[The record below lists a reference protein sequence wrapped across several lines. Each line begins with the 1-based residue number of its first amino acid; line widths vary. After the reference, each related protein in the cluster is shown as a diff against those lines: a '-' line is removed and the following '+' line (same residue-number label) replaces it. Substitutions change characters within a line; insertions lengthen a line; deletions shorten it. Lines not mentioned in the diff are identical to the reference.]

1 MPTPITTFGGEQ
13 RDSQTKANLYKIDS
27 PYDLNSDI
35 ITKSINLLNNL
46 TGYDYRSNSIINIVE
61 RLIDAQNSQLLQV
74 GATRLLV
81 EFGRRA
87 VTNVLDGFI
96 PTPDDLVPN
105 FKQFFKGGFR
115 KYDTQIT
122 DPSKNPNRAFTDK
135 VLEGT
140 VGYRSN
146 ENYLLRFQNQEYL
159 SDYTY
164 SSDIHFYYS
173 GKLVQEK
180 LKQLGYLNTFSTYSD
195 DQKIDYFKQS
205 QSFRFSYKENFVPS
219 LKTETVS
226 WQGDNYF
233 TSQYFQTYI
242 KPIGGVNIDGVVIP
256 EKYTK
261 DYIQERKDLEGVQGF
276 GSLANNPIDEK
287 QPIRLQKAVIFEN
300 KDNKKEQ
307 IPERINAYLDLDG
320 SFIYDSNPE
329 IQDIILDAHKVK
341 RGLVYFTSKLA
352 EENSVISQNNK
363 VLYTDTDASPNVVYY
378 KGNGECRTFTVYQQH
393 DNFNKVIRFDGN
405 NERNSVLKDSVM
417 PKIAPFK
424 DDTIEDRRRQF
435 FTMEN
440 LAVKVTNDND
450 GDQGP
455 NGGKWMWFPPY
466 DVKISDNNQVNW
478 SDMNFLGR
486 PEPIFSYNNTTRS
499 LSLSF
504 RLLIDT
510 VKEMQDLKPT
520 IENYR
525 AYLYNC
531 GEYLLNTEEFV
542 DDKQTTNKKVSDKIK
557 KIKPETKV
565 FKINLPYFFKNN
577 LYDTDTEKVDYS
589 VLDSCKEYNEDNLGF
604 ITNSLLSS
612 TTLAFNANFLTGISS
627 ATKTLDD
634 NIKKAKTIE
643 IDIQGYATDLIKSN
657 IRGTREARLYNRS
670 LGYSRAFGFMSE
682 FVYFYNNNYPIN
694 NQITPSP
701 SKDDNIEP
709 TVNPTLPP
717 SKYTFKS
724 NDTTIIFNLT
734 TKGDSTSIGLSTYE
748 NRNDPQQIQQRRAE
762 LKTIKVTY
770 KDEVNQTNNQVTQPP
785 IDEDVLEKKFRG
797 DLEEVLGK
805 NNDPAL
811 TLGFDEL
818 KKDNKFPIGFEK
830 LNVFTPVFNSQTPFD
845 FTKRYVFL
853 HQLTRPARLRNI
865 NNIENTAFGRMPVFI
880 LRYGDF
886 LHTKAIA
893 RSINFDMSESTWD
906 LNPEGMGAIPLYCNV
921 TMDLTLLGGQSLA
934 GPIDRIQTASD
945 SSFIANT
952 SFNSG
957 RYKENVRFT
966 SSRKEEAYEYLG
978 KGSGQADTDVK
989 TKSTSSPVSPQS
1001 QPIEKSTP
1009 PSTKVP
1015 VVLPKTNNTSS
1026 EFIGP
1031 PAPDPDAPDPNELIF
1046 DNQVLTKEQFEKIQL
1061 EDAKNKIIDQQRLEL
1076 NDRLRRLMNMMEG
1089 VN

>member
-46 TGYDYRSNSIINIVE
+46 TGYDYRNNSIINIVE

-146 ENYLLRFQNQEYL
+146 ENYLLRFQNQSNI
-159 SDYTY
+159 SDYAY
-164 SSDIHFYYS
+164 SSNIHFYYS

-180 LKQLGYLNTFSTYSD
+180 LKQLGYLNTFSTYSSNPWVE
-195 DQKIDYFKQS
+195 IDTQSKVFQNTYNPDWLRLESSSQRGLTEIIPFKD
-205 QSFRFSYKENFVPS
+205 
-219 LKTETVS
+219 TEYITHS
-226 WQGDNYF
+226 YF
-233 TSQYFQTYI
+233 TTYT
-242 KPIGGVNIDGVVIP
+242 KPEGDLI
-256 EKYTK
+256 K
-261 DYIQERKDLEGVQGF
+261 DYIQERKELEGRQGF

-287 QPIRLQKAVIFEN
+287 
-300 KDNKKEQ
+300 KDIGLRKN
-307 IPERINAYLDLDG
+307 LDLDYKNNVEREL
-320 SFIYDSNPE
+320 IYDNLEGNPYVYDSLSSL
-329 IQDIILDAHKVK
+329 QDTINNDHKVK
-341 RGLVYFTSKLA
+341 RGLIYFTSKLA
-352 EENSVISQNNK
+352 QKNTVISQNNK
-363 VLYTDTDASPNVVYY
+363 ELYTDKDVNPNVVYY
-378 KGNGECRTFTVYQQH
+378 KGNGECRTFTIYDQH
-393 DNFNKVIRFDGN
+393 DNFSKVIKFDGN
-405 NERNSVLKDSVM
+405 GERNSVLKDSVM

-440 LAVKVTNDND
+440 LAVRVTNDND

-466 DVKISDNNQVNW
+466 DVKLSDNNQVNW
-478 SDMNFLGR
+478 TDMNFLGR

-520 IENYR
+520 LENYR

-531 GEYLLNTEEFV
+531 GEYLLNVEEFV

-565 FKINLPYFFKNN
+565 FNINLKYFFKNDI
-577 LYDTDTEKVDYS
+577 YDTDTVKVNYS
-589 VLDSCKEYNEDNLGF
+589 VLDDCQDWDKDHKIF
-604 ITNSLLSS
+604 ISEPLLSS
-612 TTLAFNANFLTGISS
+612 TTIAFNANFLTGISS

-634 NIKKAKTIE
+634 NINKAKTIE
-643 IDIQGYATDLIKSN
+643 IDIQGFATDLIAKKN
-657 IRGTREARLYNRS
+657 RGTTEARKYNRS
-670 LGYSRAFGFMSE
+670 LGYSRAYGFMTE
-682 FVYFYNNNYPIN
+682 FISFYNSNNTTNTNIP
-694 NQITPSP
+694 ITPLA
-701 SKDDNIEP
+701 DNIAPSE
-709 TVNPTLPP
+709 NSLPQ
-717 SKYTFKS
+717 STYNFIAS
-724 NDTTIIFNLT
+724 NKNKTKIIFNIT
-734 TKGDSTSIGLSTYE
+734 TKGDSTSVGPSTYE
-748 NRNDPQQIQQRRAE
+748 NRNDPGQIQERKAE

-770 KDEVNQTNNQVTQPP
+770 SPEVDKTDNQVNLPETT
-785 IDEDVLEKKFRG
+785 IDNDALEKKFRG
-797 DLEEVLGK
+797 DLEERLGQ

-811 TLGFDEL
+811 TLGFDEV
-818 KKDNKFPIGFEK
+818 KKENKFPTGFEK
-830 LNVFTPVFNSQTPFD
+830 LNVFSPVFNSQTPFD

-957 RYKENVRFT
+957 RYYKNVRFT
-966 SSRKEEAYEYLG
+966 SSRKEEGYEYKG
-978 KGSGQADTDVK
+978 NGSGEDKTDVK
-989 TKSTSSPVSPQS
+989 TKTNASPVSPQNEPLGKITREITTETPIVFPPGTRGVLS
-1001 QPIEKSTP
+1001 DVPIEKDR
-1009 PSTKVP
+1009 
-1015 VVLPKTNNTSS
+1015 TSS
-1026 EFIGP
+1026 PAYTNTLDFITKKQYESQEQNDINAKKIEENLLKAKQALFLQENSGP
-1031 PAPDPDAPDPNELIF
+1031 RENP
-1046 DNQVLTKEQFEKIQL
+1046 QFPF
-1061 EDAKNKIIDQQRLEL
+1061 
-1076 NDRLRRLMNMMEG
+1076 
-1089 VN
+1089 